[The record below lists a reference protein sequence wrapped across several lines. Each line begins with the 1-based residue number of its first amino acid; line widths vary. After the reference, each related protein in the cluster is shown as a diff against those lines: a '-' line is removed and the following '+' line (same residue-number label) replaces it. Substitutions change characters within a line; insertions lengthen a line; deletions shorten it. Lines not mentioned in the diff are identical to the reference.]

1 MRGCD
6 NAREISCDEHEQ
18 ARARYDFD
26 MRIDTSRTHDAR
38 VRRDARVSVDGEDGR
53 TNTCASTRRKS
64 HAAHRAKPDVSIVS
78 MTRPPRIVISRTTW
92 RSPHGIVRASMTRR
106 SAFASVGQQASL
118 QHRGARGQAA

>member
-1 MRGCD
+1 
-6 NAREISCDEHEQ
+6 
-18 ARARYDFD
+18 

-53 TNTCASTRRKS
+53 TNTCASICASTRRKS

-78 MTRPPRIVISRTTW
+78 MTRPPRIAISHTTW
-92 RSPHGIVRASMTRR
+92 RSPHGIARASMTRR

-118 QHRGARGQAA
+118 QHRGARDQAA